1 MEVEVTY
8 GCFRACKLTLAARA
22 VCGIAHDDRRR
33 RSAGSIRV
41 DMSIPNAPITEVI
54 VGFIGGEQLLQK
66 RKVLCAIEDMSA
78 LADRLDVRL
87 NTQIDTN
94 GLLLDSSVV
103 APTPRIQRS
112 RRLPPGVGATPAT
125 TRLVGLMHLM
135 YEDHSWCYMSNT
147 ASA

>member
-1 MEVEVTY
+1 M
-8 GCFRACKLTLAARA
+8 
-22 VCGIAHDDRRR
+22 
-33 RSAGSIRV
+33 

-103 APTPRIQRS
+103 ATTPRIQRS

-125 TRLVGLMHLM
+125 TRLVGL
-135 YEDHSWCYMSNT
+135 HSSHV
-147 ASA
+147 